1 MPKRIATTTA
11 RKSPAKKVVGPTQR
25 PTTDENPVPAS
36 PVVDLAQI
44 AGVIPAE
51 NLQQLATA
59 IQSGRWLLAVW
70 HIADGQIRLER
81 TAVNYPTVDLPKSV
95 TLLDDDLKQL
105 TS

>member
-1 MPKRIATTTA
+1 MPKRIATVTA
-11 RKSPAKKVVGPTQR
+11 RKSPTKKALSPDQ
-25 PTTDENPVPAS
+25 PATTDENQAPAT

-59 IQSGRWLLAVW
+59 VQSGRWLLAVW

-81 TAVNYPTVDLPKSV
+81 TAVNFPTVDLPKSV
-95 TLLDDDLKQL
+95 LLLDDDLKQL

>member
-11 RKSPAKKVVGPTQR
+11 KKSPTKNLSSDTP
-25 PTTDENPVPAS
+25 PTTEATPAAAS

-59 IQSGRWLLAVW
+59 VQSGRWLLAVW

-81 TAVNYPTVDLPKSV
+81 TAVNFPTVDLPKSV
-95 TLLDDDLKQL
+95 SLLDDDLKQL